1 MLHYFQWRNLD
12 PPLPDRARGTC
23 AREEHALWA
32 CRAVATACG
41 PDLVAV
47 KRCFGARAPAEIL
60 GRRPAYEGFG
70 EGEGGEPNPPSGSP
84 PPSSATPIQSRAAR
98 SPPVTP
104 AVFQQPPPPCAE
116 VQRAMGKCVEEGVR
130 DLNRRVEER
139 KSQS

>member
-12 PPLPDRARGTC
+12 PPLPDRARETC

-60 GRRPAYEGFG
+60 GHRPAYDGFG
-70 EGEGGEPNPPSGSP
+70 EVEETDPPSGSP
-84 PPSSATPIQSRAAR
+84 PPSSATPIQSRATK
-98 SPPVTP
+98 SPSVAP
-104 AVFQQPPPPCAE
+104 AVSQQQPPPPCAE

-139 KSQS
+139 KSQP